1 MKNVQQT
8 IQFLQ
13 QLATSLTA
21 GAINHKIASKNF
33 AAQGFNKLAEK
44 YAEHYAS
51 ELAFVEQFYDRILDL
66 DGEIKQEAAPAM
78 PVPTDMEAYF
88 QYDLQQSVD
97 GLPVLE
103 EAINAGFFD
112 ITTLD
117 LMKEY
122 YKDEEEDLNWT
133 KAQLDLI
140 ALIGKQNYLATMI

>member
-13 QLATSLTA
+13 SLATDLA
-21 GAINHKIASKNF
+21 ANAISHKIVSKNF
-33 AAQGFNKLAEK
+33 AAQGFTKLAEK
-44 YAEHYAS
+44 YAAHYA
-51 ELAFVEQFYDRILDL
+51 EEMAFVDQFYDRILDL
-66 DGEIKQEAAPAM
+66 DGEIKHEAAPSFQT
-78 PVPTDMEAYF
+78 PTDVEAYF